1 MLLQQVAEASRA
13 VAETRARS
21 TKIELLAACLSRLAP
36 DEVEIGVGFLS
47 GEPRQG
53 KIGLGYA
60 AIRAVEAPEPAAT
73 STLTLTDVDAVLTRI
88 ASIRGARSVQ
98 GRAEALADLFARA
111 TASERP
117 FLERLLLGE
126 LRQGALEGILLDAVA
141 KAAKVAPSSVRRAV
155 MLAGDAKRVAA
166 EALAHGDA
174 GLSQFR
180 IQLLRPIGPMLA
192 QTAASLTE
200 AFGGRPEIALEHKL
214 DGARI
219 QVHKEGADVRVFTRN
234 LNDVTERVP
243 EIVEATQAL
252 PAKQLILDGEAIALG
267 EGRRPAA
274 FQTTMRR
281 FGRKLDVEEM
291 RREVPL
297 HPFFFDLLYVD
308 GGELIGEPES
318 ARFERLAELTAPS
331 ERVERLVAKDAAAAE
346 AFLDRALELGHEGIM
361 AKDVASP
368 YEAGRRGASWLKIK
382 KAHTLDLVVLAAEWG
397 SGRRKGFLSNL
408 HLGARDP
415 KTNSFVM
422 LGKTFKGLT
431 DELLRWQ
438 TAKLQ
443 AIELSRSDWVVYVR
457 PELVVEIAFD
467 GVQTSSQY
475 PGGVALRFARVKRY
489 REDKPASEADTIDTV
504 RAIHARSAE

>member
-1 MLLQQVAEASRA
+1 MLFQEIAEVSRA
-13 VAETRARS
+13 VADTRARS
-21 TKIELLAACLSRLAP
+21 TKIELLAACLSRLSPEEA
-36 DEVEIGVGFLS
+36 EIGVGFLS
-47 GEPRQG
+47 GELRQG

-60 AIRAVEAPEPAAT
+60 TIRGLERAAPAPSA
-73 STLTLTDVDAVLTRI
+73 SLTLLDVDAALGQI
-88 ASIRGARSVQ
+88 AGIRGPRSAAL
-98 GRAEALADLFARA
+98 RAETLAGLFARA
-111 TASERP
+111 TAIERP

-141 KAAKVAPSSVRRAV
+141 KAAKVSASGVRRAV
-155 MLAGDAKRVAA
+155 MLAGDARRVAA
-166 EALAHGDA
+166 AALARGDA
-174 GLSQFR
+174 GLSDFR
-180 IQLLRPIGPMLA
+180 VELLRPIGPMLA

-200 AFGGRPEIALEHKL
+200 AFDGRPELALEHKL

-219 QVHKEGADVRVFTRN
+219 QVHKDGTDVRIFTRN
-234 LNDVTERVP
+234 LNDVTARVP
-243 EIVEATQAL
+243 EIVEATLAL

-267 EGRRPAA
+267 ADQRPAP
-274 FQTTMRR
+274 FQTTMSR
-281 FGRKLDVEEM
+281 FGRKLDVDAM
-291 RREVPL
+291 RSALPI
-297 HPFFFDLLYVD
+297 HPYFFDLLYLD
-308 GGELIGEPES
+308 GGELLDHAEND
-318 ARFERLAELTAPS
+318 RFERLAELTAPS
-331 ERVERLVAKDAAAAE
+331 QRVERFVATDPQQAE
-346 AFLDRALELGHEGIM
+346 AFLDRALALGHEGVM
-361 AKDVASP
+361 AKDATAP
-368 YEAGRRGASWLKIK
+368 YEAGRRGASWMKIK

-443 AIELSRSDWVVYVR
+443 SIELSRSDWVVYVR

-467 GVQTSSQY
+467 GVQASSQY

-504 RAIHARSAE
+504 QAIHARGM